1 MAGEQGSLFT
11 NEQLDAFAQGTT
23 AADDVP
29 HERSKANWRG
39 GQADAPQRI
48 GDFGEKIGGARKDM
62 WAGRGLDLGDLEG
75 MNGAERA
82 QFVTKD
88 NVWPRPDYRKL
99 LEEGIPRTVLWYRK
113 TVRDA
118 CPTKLPRNVEP
129 EAYVGLLR
137 TLKECMD
144 ACREEGDVVESVRG
158 TLDSPHSV
166 AHTTSGYY
174 YLYDTPEG
182 ESGSFRIPRR
192 LEYAIK
198 YHHWPVSVL
207 PRRLREDADERGFLL
222 SPTEAYI
229 AKNLDIREVPEGAS
243 IAAMDGRYQVGI
255 PVSNGVEYVYVRD
268 KSLAEPGTWLLFR
281 KHRSSDP
288 IGSAK
293 SREDINA
300 LANEVAN
307 AALEAEATLTDS
319 RTSSGK
325 PRKRPLK
332 LEPINTVRRV
342 GPDTGRDG
350 HASGEDVMR
359 EFGIRGG
366 EFGNWVRVAD
376 ERQQSLDLFY
386 DSLSDIAD
394 ALGLDRRDM
403 SIGGK
408 LSIGFGSR
416 GRGGHVLAHY
426 EPGREVI
433 NITRNH
439 PGSLAHEWIH
449 ALDDITGP
457 EVGVGRLFDRKVPRY
472 FDANDPSVPA
482 ITKLTEGLKVR
493 MTTPEEEREKARAD
507 IGSCERECWDLV
519 SKSLPDDIPEKG
531 LEEIR
536 EALDGLYSEFADRA
550 DPDDPN
556 LTLTDGNRRAHPA
569 LKWLLE
575 NCEKESDLPDSL
587 VAMTVNDYARVI
599 SSEREFN
606 ELARGREGADPERL
620 ARAEGVRAGDLD
632 ALRAFLSTSFP
643 RPLKEADKEWRER
656 AIERVVS
663 YADSLE
669 HPRQIPGSGR
679 LHSLGCRCGGAA
691 WVRVAEVV
699 RTYSEEAAR
708 KLMESYP
715 TDLNRTLRAISND
728 RAIIGKSDRELER
741 GQCRRVLTD
750 FYSDAKKLDGSF
762 SRAEANLSGKGSK
775 GGYWSSD
782 CELIARAGAAWIHD
796 RISEAGITNDYL
808 CGHAEGVGLTEDG
821 IAHLAPQGAE
831 RKEFDR
837 MFDGWVADLVE
848 RGILH
853 EADRGREVEVEVERP
868 TLACEER

>member
-11 NEQLDAFAQGTT
+11 NEQLDAFARGTMT
-23 AADDVP
+23 AGDVP
-29 HERSKANWRG
+29 HERSNANWEGRKEN
-39 GQADAPQRI
+39 APERI

-62 WAGRGLDLGDLEG
+62 WADRGLDLDDLGG
-75 MNGAERA
+75 MNEAERV

-118 CPTKLPRNVEP
+118 CPAKLPRNVAP

-158 TLDSPHSV
+158 TLDSPHSID
-166 AHTTSGYY
+166 HTTSGYY
-174 YLYDTPEG
+174 YLYETPEG
-182 ESGSFRIPRR
+182 EEGSIRIPWK
-192 LEYAIK
+192 LENAVK
-198 YHHWPVSVL
+198 YHHWAISEL
-207 PRRLREDADERGFLL
+207 MRHLREDADERGFLL

-229 AKNLDIREVPEGAS
+229 AKNLDIREISEGATTTR
-243 IAAMDGRYQVGI
+243 MENGRYQVGI
-255 PVSNGVEYVYVRD
+255 PVSHGTEYVYMWDR
-268 KSLAEPGTWLLFR
+268 SLAEPGTWLLFR
-281 KHRSSDP
+281 KHARLDP

-293 SREDINA
+293 SREDIVA
-300 LANEVAN
+300 IAEEYAN
-307 AALEAEATLTDS
+307 ATLEAHAIRTGQ

-332 LEPINTVRRV
+332 LEPINVVRRE
-342 GPDTGRDG
+342 GPETGRDG
-350 HASGEDVMR
+350 NASGEDVMR

-366 EFGNWVRVAD
+366 EFGNWVRIAD

-386 DSLSDIAD
+386 DSLADIAD

-457 EVGVGRLFDRKVPRY
+457 EVGVGRLFNRRMPRF

-482 ITKLTEGLKVR
+482 ITKLTEALKVR
-493 MTTPEEEREKARAD
+493 MTTPEEERERARAG
-507 IGSCERECWDLV
+507 IGSGERECWNLV
-519 SKSLPDDIPEKG
+519 SKYLPDDMPEKG
-531 LEEIR
+531 LEEVR
-536 EALDGLYSEFADRA
+536 EALGGLYSEFADRA
-550 DPDDPN
+550 DPNDPN
-556 LTLTDGNRRAHPA
+556 LTLTDGNSRVHPA

-575 NCEKESDLPDSL
+575 NCEKDSNLPVRQ
-587 VAMTVNDYARVI
+587 VAQTVNDYARVI
-599 SSEREFN
+599 SSEREHI
-606 ELARGREGADPERL
+606 EAARTDARTDPERL
-620 ARAEGVRAGDLD
+620 ARAEGVRTGDLT
-632 ALRAFLSTSFP
+632 ALREFLAASFP
-643 RPLKEADKEWRER
+643 KPLKEGDAGWRKR
-656 AIERVVS
+656 AIENVVT
-663 YADSLE
+663 YADNLE
-669 HPRQIPGSGR
+669 HPSQIPGHGQ
-679 LHSLGCRCGGAA
+679 LDTLGSRCGGAA
-691 WVRVAEVV
+691 WFHVADVV
-699 RTYSEEAAR
+699 RTYSEEAAH
-708 KLMESYP
+708 KIMESYP
-715 TDLNRTLRAISND
+715 TDLNRTLRAISNGHD
-728 RAIIGKSDRELER
+728 IIGMSDKALEKGYCHR
-741 GQCRRVLTD
+741 ILTD

-762 SRAEANLSGKGSK
+762 SRAEADLSGKGSK

-808 CGHAEGVGLTEDG
+808 CGHAEGVGLTDTG
-821 IAHLAPQGAE
+821 IAHLAPQGSE
-831 RKEFDR
+831 RKQFDK
-837 MFDGWVADLVE
+837 MFDAWVADLVE

-853 EADRGREVEVEVERP
+853 EADRGREVEVELPATV
-868 TLACEER
+868 CEER

>member
-11 NEQLDAFAQGTT
+11 TEQLDAFARGTT
-23 AADDVP
+23 TADDVP
-29 HERSKANWRG
+29 HERSKANWKGRK
-39 GQADAPQRI
+39 DNAPERI

-62 WAGRGLDLGDLEG
+62 WADRGLDLDDLGG
-75 MNGAERA
+75 MNEAERV

-118 CPTKLPRNVEP
+118 CPAKLPRNVAP

-144 ACREEGDVVESVRG
+144 ACHEEGDVVESVRG
-158 TLDSPHSV
+158 TLDSPHSID
-166 AHTTSGYY
+166 HTTSGYY
-174 YLYDTPEG
+174 YVYDTPEG
-182 ESGSFRIPRR
+182 EEGSIRIPWK
-192 LEYAIK
+192 LENAIK
-198 YHHWPVSVL
+198 YHHWAISEL
-207 PRRLREDADERGFLL
+207 MRHLREDADERGFLL

-229 AKNLDIREVPEGAS
+229 AKNLDIREIPEGATTKFEN
-243 IAAMDGRYQVGI
+243 GRYQVGI
-255 PVSNGVEYVYVRD
+255 PVSHGTEYVYVRD

-281 KHRSSDP
+281 KHGRSDP

-293 SREDINA
+293 SREDIVA
-300 LANEVAN
+300 IAKEHAN
-307 AALEAEATLTDS
+307 AALEADANLTGQ

-332 LEPINTVRRV
+332 LEPINLVRRE
-342 GPDTGRDG
+342 GPETGREG

-366 EFGNWVRVAD
+366 EFGNWVRLAD

-386 DSLSDIAD
+386 DSLADIAD
-394 ALGLDRRDM
+394 ALGIDRRDM

-457 EVGVGRLFDRKVPRY
+457 EVGVGRLFNRKVPRY

-482 ITKLTEGLKVR
+482 ITKLTEALKVR
-493 MTTPEEEREKARAD
+493 MTTPEEERERARVG
-507 IGSCERECWDLV
+507 IGSGERECWDLM
-519 SKSLPDDIPEKG
+519 SNFLPDDMPEKG
-531 LEEIR
+531 LEEVR
-536 EALDGLYSEFADRA
+536 EALGGLYSEFADRA
-550 DPDDPN
+550 DPNDPN
-556 LTLTDGNRRAHPA
+556 LTLTDGNSRVHPA

-575 NCEKESDLPDSL
+575 NCEKDSDLPVRQ
-587 VAMTVNDYARVI
+587 VAQTVNDYARVI
-599 SSEREFN
+599 ASEREHI
-606 ELARGREGADPERL
+606 EAARTDARTNPERL
-620 ARAEGVRAGDLD
+620 ARAEGVRTGDIA
-632 ALRAFLSTSFP
+632 ALREFLAASFP
-643 RPLKEADKEWRER
+643 KPLKEGDAGWRER
-656 AIERVVS
+656 AIDNVVT
-663 YADSLE
+663 YADKLE
-669 HPRQIPGSGR
+669 HPNQIPGHRR
-679 LHSLGCRCGGAA
+679 LDTLGCRCGGAA
-691 WVRVAEVV
+691 WVHVADVV

-708 KLMESYP
+708 KIMESYP
-715 TDLNRTLRAISND
+715 TDLNRTLRAISNGHD
-728 RAIIGKSDRELER
+728 IIGMSDKALEK
-741 GQCRRVLTD
+741 GYCHRVLTD
-750 FYSDAKKLDGSF
+750 FYSDAKKLDGAF
-762 SRAEANLSGKGSK
+762 SRAEADLSGKGSK

-808 CGHAEGVGLTEDG
+808 CGHAEGVGLTDTG
-821 IAHLAPQGAE
+821 IAHLSPQGSE
-831 RKEFDR
+831 RKQFDR
-837 MFDGWVADLVE
+837 MFDAWVADLVE

-853 EADRGREVEVEVERP
+853 EADRGREVEVELPAPV
-868 TLACEER
+868 CEER